1 MADLDAGVVELDA
14 LSRILPLPYRLA
26 TVLVLGIWL
35 WGVNLQVLHDHGVD
49 TPSLIRYP
57 AHAGPPPHLSVY
69 RFATALS
76 SPILASLGTYW
87 LITHGCQKELVVATN
102 VLPNLTLLL
111 VVALA
116 FLIPQRWLYPRQVWP
131 AAGRTRL
138 LNTLRRISVGGL
150 ARTED
155 GKFGDVLLADAL
167 TSYAR
172 IFSDIYIAV
181 YMMLT
186 RRSTTGPLDRSSIW
200 TVPIIMAFPFLI
212 RFRQCIADNQP
223 FNALKYATAFP
234 AIAFSVM
241 LRLQRGT
248 PAEGNT
254 AVIWFVALLVNALYS
269 FWWDVT
275 KDWGLTVFTTKRVS
289 PEYPYGLR
297 RTLMFGHPAYYYGII
312 FVDFLLRLALA
323 LKLSPHLEHFYEVEG
338 GIFLLEVLE
347 VCRRFLW
354 VFFRVETEWVRTRH
368 SSDVVLGDIG
378 PKLDDD

>member
-1 MADLDAGVVELDA
+1 MD
-14 LSRILPLPYRLA
+14 
-26 TVLVLGIWL
+26 
-35 WGVNLQVLHDHGVD
+35 QD

-138 LNTLRRISVGGL
+138 LNTLRRISIGGL

-275 KDWGLTVFTTKRVS
+275 KDWGLTLFTTKRVS
-289 PEYPYGLR
+289 PECKSLASLTALQQRDYKLSATEMRQRRFGLR
-297 RTLMFGHPAYYYGII
+297 NSTLSLHGSSHARSQKRTSSYLSSNGDCYDPFPCETLFTTWQTSLIHATTIRHTRSYADCREQTPTV
-312 FVDFLLRLALA
+312 FVVPSCSA
-323 LKLSPHLEHFYEVEG
+323 
-338 GIFLLEVLE
+338 
-347 VCRRFLW
+347 
-354 VFFRVETEWVRTRH
+354 TRPITTA
-368 SSDVVLGDIG
+368 SSSSISCSD
-378 PKLDDD
+378 